1 MIRRPPRSTRTD
13 TLFPYTT
20 LFRSDR
26 SAAARLDV
34 CARARGAVCAPARAL
49 QRQYRRV
56 RATAQIGWIPDRR
69 ARPRGRRAGD
79 AADVSVVLDRR
90 ADLPFGLYRRAV
102 GGVCRGADGVEHL
115 SFLLELAQSTGE
127 NPLSGKGSS
136 RER

>member
-20 LFRSDR
+20 LFRADR

-56 RATAQIGWIPDRR
+56 RATAQIGRLPDRR
-69 ARPRGRRAGD
+69 ARPRRRRAGD
-79 AADVSVVLDRR
+79 AADVSVVLDLRR
-90 ADLPFGLYRRAV
+90 DVPFGLFRRAV
-102 GGVCRGADGVEHL
+102 VGVLPGADGVGTRHFSL
-115 SFLLELAQSTGE
+115 RIA
-127 NPLSGKGSS
+127 
-136 RER
+136 